1 MKIQIHKSEERGRSD
16 LEWLHSRFSFSFA
29 NYRNSRRMGFG
40 ALRVLN
46 DDIVEPGLG
55 FGAHEHDNME
65 IISIPL
71 EGELAHKDS
80 TGDEDVIGVGDISV
94 MSAGS
99 GVIHSEFNPSETNQA
114 KFFQIWI
121 QTKERDI
128 EPRHDK
134 KNFELR
140 ENELEMVVSGNK
152 TDEALL
158 IYQDAKIYLG
168 KFAKGKNIRH
178 EIGAGKGVFLMSIEG
193 KIKVEGNKME
203 KRDSIEI
210 SEAKEVE
217 IEALDESYVILIEVP
232 MA

>member
-29 NYRNSRRMGFG
+29 NYRNPRRMGFG

-46 DDIVEPGLG
+46 DDVVEPGMG

-94 MSAGS
+94 MSAGT

-128 EPRHDK
+128 EPRHDR
-134 KNFELR
+134 KNFELL
-140 ENELEMVVSGNK
+140 ENALELVVSGEK
-152 TDEALL
+152 SDSSLL

-168 KFAKGKNIRH
+168 KFAKGKKIKH
-178 EIGAGKGVFLMSIEG
+178 EIGAGMGVFIMSIEG
-193 KIKVEGNKME
+193 KITVEGKKLD

-210 SEAKEVE
+210 SDAKEII
-217 IEALDESYVILIEVP
+217 IEALDKSYFILIEVP
-232 MA
+232 ME